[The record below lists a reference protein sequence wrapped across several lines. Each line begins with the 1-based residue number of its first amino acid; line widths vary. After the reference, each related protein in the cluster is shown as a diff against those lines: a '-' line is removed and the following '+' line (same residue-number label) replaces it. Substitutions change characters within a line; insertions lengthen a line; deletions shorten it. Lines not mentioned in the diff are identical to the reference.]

1 LIASKDP
8 TRRAASPTS
17 TRESTRTARTPRR
30 QIHSA
35 ANRSLCATVV
45 VGALTFASVAHAGS
59 RIVVVED
66 GDRTTREATA
76 RLRAELTAAGF
87 EVQSRSARADRA
99 RDDVEQDGASAQ
111 GDGVASVR
119 LVRDPSTHAT
129 ELWVSDRLTG
139 KTLVRRVSAD
149 PERAP
154 RIVALR
160 GVELLRASL
169 LELASPPHDD
179 APPETPAMTKPPPP
193 EVARLVAPTP
203 VGAEA
208 PAVPARSRAWME
220 RAAVDAGV
228 AMLASTDHL
237 GPAAAP
243 SVGAWLALPACFA
256 LRLRLVGPAFQSGLS
271 NAAGTAVVSQELAS
285 VDLAW
290 IAPVRGVVAPFVA
303 LGGGPYHLHVQGTA
317 TAPYKSASDDVWAAL
332 GAAGVGAALRLA
344 PAVSIAL
351 EGRALALAPRPA
363 VTLGGERVA
372 TAGGPSLLGSASL
385 VASF

>member
-1 LIASKDP
+1 
-8 TRRAASPTS
+8 
-17 TRESTRTARTPRR
+17 
-30 QIHSA
+30 
-35 ANRSLCATVV
+35 
-45 VGALTFASVAHAGS
+45 VAHAGS
-59 RIVVVED
+59 RVVVVED
-66 GDRTTREATA
+66 GDRATHEATA
-76 RLRAELTAAGF
+76 RLRAELAAAGF
-87 EVQSRSARADRA
+87 DVQSRPARGDRA

-111 GDGVASVR
+111 GAGRSAPEDDVATVR

-139 KTLVRRVSAD
+139 KTLVRRVGAD

-193 EVARLVAPTP
+193 EIARLVAPALAP
-203 VGAEA
+203 VAAEA
-208 PAVPARSRAWME
+208 PAPPARSGAWID

-228 AMLASTDHL
+228 AVLASTDHL

-243 SVGAWLALPACFA
+243 SLGAWLALPASFA

-290 IAPVRGVVAPFVA
+290 VAPVRGILAPFVA

>member
-1 LIASKDP
+1 V
-8 TRRAASPTS
+8 
-17 TRESTRTARTPRR
+17 AR
-30 QIHSA
+30 
-35 ANRSLCATVV
+35 
-45 VGALTFASVAHAGS
+45 AGS
-59 RIVVVED
+59 RVVVVED
-66 GDRTTREATA
+66 GDRATHEATA
-76 RLRAELTAAGF
+76 RLRAELAAAGF
-87 EVQSRSARADRA
+87 DVQSRPAHGDHA
-99 RDDVEQDGASAQ
+99 RDDVEQDAASPQ
-111 GDGVASVR
+111 SEGVATVR

-139 KTLVRRVSAD
+139 KTLVRRVGAD

-193 EVARLVAPTP
+193 EIARLVAPAP
-203 VGAEA
+203 AAPEA
-208 PAVPARSRAWME
+208 PAPLARSAAWIE

-228 AMLASTDHL
+228 AMLASTNHL

-243 SVGAWLALPACFA
+243 SFGAWLALPASFA
-256 LRLRLVGPAFQSGLS
+256 LRVQLVGPAFQSGLS
-271 NAAGTAVVSQELAS
+271 NAAGTAVVRQELAS

-290 IAPVRGVVAPFVA
+290 IVPVRGVLAPFVT

-317 TAPYKSASDDVWAAL
+317 TAPYASASDDVWAAL
-332 GAAGVGAALRLA
+332 GAAGVGAAIRLA

-351 EGRALALAPRPA
+351 EGRALGLAPRPA

-372 TAGGPSLLGSASL
+372 TAGAPSLLGSASL

>member
-1 LIASKDP
+1 
-8 TRRAASPTS
+8 
-17 TRESTRTARTPRR
+17 
-30 QIHSA
+30 
-35 ANRSLCATVV
+35 
-45 VGALTFASVAHAGS
+45 
-59 RIVVVED
+59 
-66 GDRTTREATA
+66 
-76 RLRAELTAAGF
+76 
-87 EVQSRSARADRA
+87 VQSRPARADRA
-99 RDDVEQDGASAQ
+99 REDVEQAPEA
-111 GDGVASVR
+111 GVASVR

-149 PERAP
+149 PERSP

-179 APPETPAMTKPPPP
+179 APPETPAMTRPPPP
-193 EVARLVAPTP
+193 EITRLVAPAP
-203 VGAEA
+203 VAAEA
-208 PAVPARSRAWME
+208 PAPSSRSGAWID

-228 AMLASTDHL
+228 AMLASADHL

-243 SVGAWLALPACFA
+243 SLGAWLALPASFA

-290 IAPVRGVVAPFVA
+290 IAPVRGLLAPFVA
-303 LGGGPYHLHVQGTA
+303 LGGGPYHLHVHGTA

-332 GAAGVGAALRLA
+332 AAAGVGVALRLA

-372 TAGGPSLLGSASL
+372 TAGGPSLLASASL

>member
-1 LIASKDP
+1 
-8 TRRAASPTS
+8 
-17 TRESTRTARTPRR
+17 
-30 QIHSA
+30 
-35 ANRSLCATVV
+35 
-45 VGALTFASVAHAGS
+45 
-59 RIVVVED
+59 VVVED
-66 GDRTTREATA
+66 GDRTTHEATA
-76 RLRAELTAAGF
+76 RLRAELAAAGF
-87 EVQSRSARADRA
+87 DVQSRSARGDRA
-99 RDDVEQDGASAQ
+99 RDDVEQE
-111 GDGVASVR
+111 DGVATVR
-119 LVRDPSTHAT
+119 LVRDPSTRAT

-139 KTLVRRVSAD
+139 KTLVRRVGAD
-149 PERAP
+149 PERSP

-193 EVARLVAPTP
+193 EVARLVAPVAVAETP
-203 VGAEA
+203 A
-208 PAVPARSRAWME
+208 PPARSGAWIE

-228 AMLASTDHL
+228 AMLASTNHL
-237 GPAAAP
+237 GPAMAP
-243 SVGAWLALPACFA
+243 SFGAWLALPASFA
-256 LRLRLVGPAFQSGLS
+256 LRLQLVGPAFESGLS
-271 NAAGTAVVSQELAS
+271 NASGTAVVRQELAS
-285 VDLAW
+285 VDVAW
-290 IAPVRGVVAPFVA
+290 IVPVRGVLAPFVA

-317 TAPYKSASDDVWAAL
+317 TAPYTSASDDVWAVL